1 MTPLPPNVVN
11 PNLLSCVVSL
21 PSIQHTILGELYY
34 TRRDELP
41 EGSRIATAV
50 RIANH
55 CGIATELRH
64 KFEKV
69 KSELS

>member
-1 MTPLPPNVVN
+1 MTPPPPNVVN
-11 PNLLSCVVSL
+11 PNLLRCVVSL
-21 PSIQHTILGELYY
+21 PSTQHAIPGELYY
-34 TRRDELP
+34 TWREELS

-50 RIANH
+50 RLANH
-55 CGIATELRH
+55 RGIATELRH